1 MHNQY
6 KTLANAIEYHKTTE
20 QTIFLCD
27 LTEMSVDDEGFDEL
41 QIKRLEEIV
50 NEFEYFNTAR
60 ILLLK
65 AYHDKEHFAFNDLLS
80 KTSLASQNREKLFEL
95 IFHIKENYKNIF
107 LKALITNF
115 IDIEKRTK
123 INVIKHF
130 FS

>member
-1 MHNQY
+1 MN
-6 KTLANAIEYHKTTE
+6 KNSFFELLERP
-20 QTIFLCD
+20 
-27 LTEMSVDDEGFDEL
+27 EGFDEL

-95 IFHIKENYKNIF
+95 IHNNNLPFVQHNHANEANNITTV
-107 LKALITNF
+107 AEVQQITDLPE
-115 IDIEKRTK
+115 IGRAH
-123 INVIKHF
+123 V
-130 FS
+130 